1 MLKDSIRILKLVTRE
16 APGLRG
22 LTDPQVQQSIRDT
35 LRNRKEQLLRA
46 SYLAVARDDARVT
59 NYLARQVLES
69 NGKLPAAA
77 KTTLLASRSLH
88 KIKFSQLN
96 LFHPGEHISAFTA
109 VLLSQSFLDSS
120 ALR

>member
-1 MLKDSIRILKLVTRE
+1 VLKDSIRILKLVTRE

-46 SYLAVARDDARVT
+46 SYLAVARDDARVA

-77 KTTLLASRSLH
+77 KTTLPV
-88 KIKFSQLN
+88 KPVVPQN
-96 LFHPGEHISAFTA
+96 
-109 VLLSQSFLDSS
+109 
-120 ALR
+120 